1 MFTIDKS
8 TRDELVRVL
17 QIQIVPASAGATLMQ
32 IANIL
37 ANLKEADKPKEENVK
52 TPAI

>member
-8 TRDELVRVL
+8 TRDEIVRVL
-17 QIQIVPASAGATLMQ
+17 QLQVVPAPAGATLMQ

-37 ANLKEADKPKEENVK
+37 ANLKPVEEPKKEEKKND
-52 TPAI
+52 